1 MFEQTMLAHVIP
13 VDMITHETLSF
24 VSVSCVPLSKKKQY
38 FIHYMINNNVALLV
52 GCKDVLLLVP
62 NWATCSLL
70 ACFISIWLAQLLASC
85 QSLELSERGAVI
97 GDVAVRPVHAGRRG
111 NGRARSSGEGPPS
124 LVDPTQLPYPS
135 IPAWFPVSPTAWRIL
150 HHRQAKV
157 FFLTRWQ
164 SSAGFQLREK
174 KRRV

>member
-24 VSVSCVPLSKKKQY
+24 VLVSCVPLSKKKQY

-157 FFLTRWQ
+157 FF
-164 SSAGFQLREK
+164 F
-174 KRRV
+174 

>member
-1 MFEQTMLAHVIP
+1 
-13 VDMITHETLSF
+13 
-24 VSVSCVPLSKKKQY
+24 
-38 FIHYMINNNVALLV
+38 MINNNVALLV

-70 ACFISIWLAQLLASC
+70 ACFFSIWLAQLLASC

-157 FFLTRWQ
+157 FFFLTRWQ

-174 KRRV
+174 KNESLRWQKRGSDRLLLHSYSK

>member
-1 MFEQTMLAHVIP
+1 
-13 VDMITHETLSF
+13 
-24 VSVSCVPLSKKKQY
+24 
-38 FIHYMINNNVALLV
+38 MINNNVALLAV
-52 GCKDVLLLVP
+52 KIYYCWCRRP
-62 NWATCSLL
+62 ACSLL
-70 ACFISIWLAQLLASC
+70 KLSIWLLAPSPRLLASC

-97 GDVAVRPVHAGRRG
+97 DDVAVRPVHAGRRG

-135 IPAWFPVSPTAWRIL
+135 IPAGFPVSPTAWRIL

-174 KRRV
+174 KNESLR